1 MKCLGVSML
10 LLATSGLES
19 DRLARGLP
27 VPIIIFLQ
35 CSLKMLMKG
44 IELCRE
50 TAVVGVVG
58 FRGYEPLQFLDVV
71 ERVFGCV
78 PPDLWQLLHWS

>member
-1 MKCLGVSML
+1 MRL
-10 LLATSGLES
+10 LPTSGLDR
-19 DRLARGLP
+19 DRLAGGLS
-27 VPIIIFLQ
+27 VSIIIFLQ
-35 CSLKMLMKG
+35 FSLKMLMKC

-58 FRGYEPLQFLDVV
+58 FRGDEPLQFLDVV

-78 PPDLWQLLHWS
+78 PPDPGQLLHWS